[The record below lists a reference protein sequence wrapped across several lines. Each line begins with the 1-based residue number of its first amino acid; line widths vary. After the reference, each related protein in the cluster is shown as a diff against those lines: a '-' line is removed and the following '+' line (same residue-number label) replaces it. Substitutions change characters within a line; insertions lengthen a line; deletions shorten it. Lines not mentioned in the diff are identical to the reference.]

1 MYKFIIDLRRS
12 SESSDRIPVDP
23 FPSDLKGVE
32 TLPGGKRTWSSTSL
46 SNKTTI
52 LEDETRFTSRSQN

>member
-12 SESSDRIPVDP
+12 SESSDRSSDP

-46 SNKTTI
+46 SSKTTI

>member
-1 MYKFIIDLRRS
+1 MYKFVIDLRRS
-12 SESSDRIPVDP
+12 VESSDRSSDP

-46 SNKTTI
+46 SNKTTH
-52 LEDETRFTSRSQN
+52 LEDDRRFTSRSQN